1 MFPPHTNWIREP
13 VARLRATSV
22 GIGYIITLVFK
33 EVPVAG
39 TLLAV
44 QSFAAGV
51 TTPLIVWAISGLIDA
66 LPRSLA
72 DRTDLWPSI
81 LPWLLILLAAFIIRS
96 LDGALGDYLS
106 QLTGLRLGAA
116 VQHMAADRILVL
128 REGRLVEQGS
138 HAALLSA
145 EGEYAELY
153 RLQAAS
159 YR

>member
-1 MFPPHTNWIREP
+1 M
-13 VARLRATSV
+13 
-22 GIGYIITLVFK
+22 
-33 EVPVAG
+33 
-39 TLLAV
+39 
-44 QSFAAGV
+44 
-51 TTPLIVWAISGLIDA
+51 WAISGLIDA
-66 LPRSLA
+66 LPRSSA
-72 DRTDLWPSI
+72 AQTDVWLSI
-81 LPWLLILLAAFIIRS
+81 IPWLLVLLVAFGIRS

-128 REGRLVEQGS
+128 REGSLVEQGS

>member
-1 MFPPHTNWIREP
+1 M
-13 VARLRATSV
+13 
-22 GIGYIITLVFK
+22 
-33 EVPVAG
+33 
-39 TLLAV
+39 
-44 QSFAAGV
+44 
-51 TTPLIVWAISGLIDA
+51 WALSELIDA

-72 DRTDLWPSI
+72 DRTDIWPSI
-81 LPWLLILLAAFIIRS
+81 LPWLLILLAAFIVRS

-128 REGRLVEQGS
+128 REGRLVELGS

>member
-22 GIGYIITLVFK
+22 GIGYVITLVFK

-39 TLLAV
+39 TMLAL
-44 QSFAAGV
+44 QSFAAGI
-51 TTPLIVWAISGLIDA
+51 TTPLIVWALSELIDA
-66 LPRSLA
+66 LPRSGAAQTNVWL
-72 DRTDLWPSI
+72 SI
-81 LPWLLILLAAFIIRS
+81 IPWLLVLLVAFGIRS